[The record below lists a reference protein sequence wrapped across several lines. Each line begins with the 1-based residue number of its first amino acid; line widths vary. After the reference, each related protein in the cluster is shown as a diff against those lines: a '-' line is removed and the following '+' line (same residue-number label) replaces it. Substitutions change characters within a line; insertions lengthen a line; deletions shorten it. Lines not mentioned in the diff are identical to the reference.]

1 MSRKKDKTQQPASGG
16 VNDQVVLRD
25 KVEPEPKSEQLKG
38 KAAAEYSSPYKN
50 PTLSMEV
57 KVYSPFRDYYDG
69 PAFSIS
75 AENTTGP
82 FDILPKHHNFI
93 TLLTACDMVLRTP
106 DQGNQKIKISGGIMH
121 VKADKVIV
129 FLDV

>member
-1 MSRKKDKTQQPASGG
+1 MDTKSTS
-16 VNDQVVLRD
+16 VNDQQAIDSPLAGSSTN
-25 KVEPEPKSEQLKG
+25 SEEDEQQQAVADYNAIQGGKG
-38 KAAAEYSSPYKN
+38 R
-50 PTLSMEV
+50 LSMEV

-69 PAFSIS
+69 PTFSLS
-75 AENTTGP
+75 AENATGP

-93 TLLTACDMVLRTP
+93 SLLTPCEMVLRTVKHGE
-106 DQGNQKIKISGGIMH
+106 QRIRISGGIMH